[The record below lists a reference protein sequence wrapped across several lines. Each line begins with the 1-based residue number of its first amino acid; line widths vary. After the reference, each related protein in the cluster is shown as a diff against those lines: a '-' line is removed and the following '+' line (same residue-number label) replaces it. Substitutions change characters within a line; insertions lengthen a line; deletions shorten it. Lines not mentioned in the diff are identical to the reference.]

1 MKPNPVVL
9 VPGIMGSR
17 LSLSG
22 WTVWDESIVASRAIF
37 NPSLFNSWIPL
48 ESGPP
53 VSATYGN
60 LIRWITIRKGYGP
73 DDFFAFG
80 YDWRAGIEGA
90 AAELQRFVEN
100 KVRRGSQ
107 IIFLA
112 HSLGCL
118 VVRWSILEGMIPPE
132 KIKLIIAAGPPFLGA
147 PKAFKSVIEL
157 PDINAS
163 LNNLVRMARFVRPS
177 IADQITIPVIKSL
190 MGVKS
195 LLEIMPPRGMPV
207 LNEGGQQLLSAFQWR
222 GWPSSLSGEVAQ
234 ADQVQA
240 RLASGTWTSGLPRKL
255 IVSDKSPTETGYY
268 IDPADQ
274 FSISACLA
282 TEPGDGTVLIESARA
297 FGSDEPE
304 LLVDSLHQQLLND
317 QITIQYLDKVL

>member
-9 VPGIMGSR
+9 VPGIMGSK

-53 VSATYGN
+53 VSGTYGN
-60 LIRWITIRKGYGP
+60 LIRWLTTRKGYGP
-73 DDFFAFG
+73 NDFFAFG
-80 YDWRAGIEGA
+80 YDWRVGIEGA

-118 VVRWSILEGMIPPE
+118 VVRWAIVQGMIASG
-132 KIKLIIAAGPPFLGA
+132 KVKLIVAAGPPFLGA
-147 PKAFKSVIEL
+147 AKAFKSVIEL

-163 LNNLVRMARFVRPS
+163 LNNLVRLARFVRPT

-190 MGVKS
+190 MGVSS
-195 LLEIMPPRGMPV
+195 LLEIMPPRGIPV
-207 LNEGGQQLLSAFQWR
+207 FSEGGLQLFSAFQWR
-222 GWPSSLSGEVAQ
+222 GWPLSLSGAVAE

-240 RLASGTWTSGLPRKL
+240 RLASGVWPNGLPRKL

-268 IDPADQ
+268 IDQADQ
-274 FSISACLA
+274 FSVSACLA
-282 TEPGDGTVLIESARA
+282 TEPGDGTVLVESARA

-304 LLVDSLHQQLLND
+304 LLVDSEHQQLLND
-317 QITIQYLDKVL
+317 QSTIQYLDKVL